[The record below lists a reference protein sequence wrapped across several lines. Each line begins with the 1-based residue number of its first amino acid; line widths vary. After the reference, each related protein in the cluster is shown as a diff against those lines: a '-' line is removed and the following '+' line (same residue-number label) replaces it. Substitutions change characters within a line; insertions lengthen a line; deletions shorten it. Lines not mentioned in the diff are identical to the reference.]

1 MEAIRPAT
9 LLDFTSNVAL
19 EHDLWEK
26 DLAVVAEQ
34 KYIYD
39 NAVWEVLTPHTTD
52 TAPIKEDSRWLRTG
66 PTNQYA
72 MFDKE
77 VNTRTI
83 STSGTIQLSIQA
95 GRVDSLAL
103 LGLKATHVAVEL
115 VIEGQTE
122 FQASANLVTRKST
135 GTWLGFFTEPFYQ
148 QEFYI
153 VQGMVDTALIDL
165 PRYLNAT
172 LNITITNTGGAAE
185 CGMCRAGLL
194 LEIGDTDN
202 DAETGIED
210 YSLREI
216 NTFGQLSQQERAFA
230 KEISTEVFI
239 DTDRIDF
246 IYGWLTKLK
255 DEPLVWIGIKHHS
268 AYIVYGYGKWRITR
282 KGAILSKMSI
292 DVEGLI

>member
-9 LLDFTSNVAL
+9 LLGFSSNVPL
-19 EHDLWEK
+19 EHDIWEEN
-26 DLAVVAEQ
+26 LAVVTER

-39 NAVWEVLTPHTTD
+39 NSVWEVLTPHTAD
-52 TAPIKEDSRWLRTG
+52 TAPTEEDSRWLRIG

-72 MFDKE
+72 MFDKQ

-103 LGLKATHVAVEL
+103 LGLKATNVAVEL
-115 VIEGQTE
+115 VVEGQIE
-122 FQASANLVTRKST
+122 FQASANLITRKST

-172 LNITITNTGGAAE
+172 LNITISNTGGAAE

-202 DAETGIED
+202 GAETGIED

-216 NTFGQLSQQERAFA
+216 NAFGQLSQQERAFA

-292 DVEGLI
+292 DIEGLI

>member
-9 LLDFTSNVAL
+9 LLGFSSNVPL
-19 EHDLWEK
+19 EHDIWEEN
-26 DLAVVAEQ
+26 LAVVTEQ

-39 NAVWEVLTPHTTD
+39 NAVWEVLTAHTTD
-52 TAPIKEDSRWLRTG
+52 TPPTAEDSRWLWTG

-77 VNTRTI
+77 VNTRTV
-83 STSGTIQLSIQA
+83 SASGSLQLSIQA

-103 LGLKATHVAVEL
+103 LGLKATNVAVEL
-115 VIEGQTE
+115 VVEGQIE

-172 LNITITNTGGAAE
+172 LNITISNSSGPAE
-185 CGMCRAGLL
+185 CGLCRVGLL
-194 LEIGDTDN
+194 LDIGDTDN
-202 DAETGIED
+202 GAETGIED

-216 NTFGQLSQQERAFA
+216 NSFGKLTQQERDFA
-230 KEISTEVFI
+230 KEISAEVYI
-239 DTDRIDF
+239 YTDRIDF

-255 DEPLVWIGIKHHS
+255 DEPLVWIGIKQHS
-268 AYIVYGYGKWRITR
+268 AYIVYGHAQWRIYR
-282 KGAILSKMSI
+282 ESAILSKMTI